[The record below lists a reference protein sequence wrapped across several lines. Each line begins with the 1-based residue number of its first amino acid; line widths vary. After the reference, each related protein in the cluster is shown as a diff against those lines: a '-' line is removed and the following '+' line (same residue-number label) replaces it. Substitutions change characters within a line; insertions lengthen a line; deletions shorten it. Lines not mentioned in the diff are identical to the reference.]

1 VARRTKLGGVVGAV
15 TSVATRALASAAL
28 AATTVVVDSMVDAIE
43 EPAKPAPKIT
53 KKKAAAKKKL

>member
-1 VARRTKLGGVVGAV
+1 MARRTRLGGVVGVV

-43 EPAKPAPKIT
+43 APEKPVPKST

>member
-1 VARRTKLGGVVGAV
+1 MARRTRLGAVVGRV

-43 EPAKPAPKIT
+43 EPEKPVSKST
-53 KKKAAAKKKL
+53 KKKAAVKKKL